1 MKKKAI
7 LLILSALVLAATGAC
22 ALTATAAAP
31 NYAEAA
37 AVPAASKIEVIGS
50 AEITAEAD
58 TCVIGGQAECVGN
71 TAGEAAALC
80 AEKAAAIRAAA
91 APFGTVRVTD
101 NGSGPVYNGTGC
113 YALAYVTVT
122 THEVARVSEIKA
134 ALADAGLG
142 GYINVSYGCSESG
155 RYESRALAAAA
166 EDACAKAAALGASG
180 RPLRLSEEYCSE
192 TYGADAFGTTTVT
205 FTAQVRAVFAA
216 DAEIK

>member
-37 AVPAASKIEVIGS
+37 AVPAAAKIEVIGS

-113 YALAYVTVT
+113 YARAYVTVT
-122 THEVARVSEIKA
+122 THEVASGGSGLSMMVRCLMVRTPSYL
-134 ALADAGLG
+134 ALATLPNGIMELFK
-142 GYINVSYGCSESG
+142 IWI
-155 RYESRALAAAA
+155 
-166 EDACAKAAALGASG
+166 
-180 RPLRLSEEYCSE
+180 LS
-192 TYGADAFGTTTVT
+192 TW
-205 FTAQVRAVFAA
+205 VR
-216 DAEIK
+216 